1 MLDDGSLD
9 LGISIPYVI
18 SFHHGLPEH
27 EDEDLIG
34 YTTLHMA

>member
-9 LGISIPYVI
+9 LGISIPNVI

-27 EDEDLIG
+27 EDEALIG
-34 YTTLHMA
+34 YAMLHMT